1 MVRDRENDSAGALE
15 FLAQHSE
22 DAIAQGWVGYKVGV
36 EAGDGEVGLGHGDF
50 HAANETR
57 EQRKAV
63 QHFAQEFDV
72 RCSAPREAF
81 DGVADPEPRWY
92 GMAALHPAKDPGD
105 GGQVFETSILVAAGG
120 AGGEGRVVQFV
131 HGGCLVEGFEDFKI
145 FWKMFSG

>member
-15 FLAQHSE
+15 FLGKHSE

-36 EAGDGEVGLGHGDF
+36 EAGDGEVGLGPGDF

-72 RCSAPREAF
+72 RCRAPREGFA
-81 DGVADPEPRWY
+81 GVSDPQPRWD
-92 GMAALHPAKDPGD
+92 GKAALHTATNTG
-105 GGQVFETSILVAAGG
+105 
-120 AGGEGRVVQFV
+120 
-131 HGGCLVEGFEDFKI
+131 
-145 FWKMFSG
+145 

>member
-15 FLAQHSE
+15 FLGQHSE

-36 EAGDGEVGLGHGDF
+36 EAGGGEVGLGHGGF

-72 RCSAPREAF
+72 RCSAPRAAF
-81 DGVADPEPRWY
+81 DGVADPAPRWY
-92 GMAALHPAKDPGD
+92 GMAALQSAQDPGN
-105 GGQVFETSILVAAGG
+105 GTQVIQTATFGAARGAGAEAGG
-120 AGGEGRVVQFV
+120 VRVRPGGRLLE
-131 HGGCLVEGFEDFKI
+131 
-145 FWKMFSG
+145 